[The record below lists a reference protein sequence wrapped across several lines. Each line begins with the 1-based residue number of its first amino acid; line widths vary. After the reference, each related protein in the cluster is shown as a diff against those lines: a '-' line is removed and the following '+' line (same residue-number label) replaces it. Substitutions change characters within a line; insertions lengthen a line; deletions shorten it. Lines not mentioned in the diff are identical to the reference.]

1 MKHKKLNMAKDK
13 ERLTVLVTEPDT
25 EELIRRLM
33 EIKGW
38 NKQLAGNSMIR
49 LAAKLFRLEDV
60 TEADNRPT

>member
-38 NKQLAGNSMIR
+38 NKQLAGNSMIL